1 MYLLEFVLIFLGIT
15 FLQTGNITSILT
27 VLDQTGKYANSLY
40 LTLRLGGVGF
50 DVLSKLTLLGK
61 AIFCIVYFIQIFVR
75 RKKEGKNYMYLM
87 MLFILLAITN
97 FRTWYIM
104 WLFGIITELDTK
116 NMWKVIALTIIAE
129 FSNYIIYYLGE
140 GYIFGGYYFLMTVI
154 TFALYCVGEKIYE
167 KYIEV
172 KKLSSAKGN

>member
-1 MYLLEFVLIFLGIT
+1 MYLI
-15 FLQTGNITSILT
+15 
-27 VLDQTGKYANSLY
+27 
-40 LTLRLGGVGF
+40 
-50 DVLSKLTLLGK
+50 
-61 AIFCIVYFIQIFVR
+61 
-75 RKKEGKNYMYLM
+75 

-116 NMWKVIALTIIAE
+116 NIWKVIALTIIAE
-129 FSNYIIYYLGE
+129 FSNYIVYYLGE
-140 GYIFGGYYFLMTVI
+140 GYIFGGYYFLMTTI
-154 TFALYCVGEKIYE
+154 TFVIYCIAEKIYE